1 MDFGFYGKGLSGYL
15 HYKQAFDRSCG
26 PDGAGPAPDPVQA
39 DLNADLAALDAGA
52 QRVRARP
59 AAAPEQAAPE
69 QAAPAAEAAAPRPM
83 PLAEMA
89 KQVSPQLI
97 YQLAMSFD
105 VDPDLDPVRILAL
118 AQEVFPELDPVGAP
132 HRAMELAIR
141 LDLSVLL
148 GPEQRLRPGFA
159 RFSDTNP
166 SLLAGLK

>member
-26 PDGAGPAPDPVQA
+26 SDAADPAPDPVQA
-39 DLNADLAALDAGA
+39 DLDADLAALDRQTQAAAIRPSGP
-52 QRVRARP
+52 QDKP
-59 AAAPEQAAPE
+59 AASAAQAAP
-69 QAAPAAEAAAPRPM
+69 PRPM
-83 PLAEMA
+83 PLSEMA

-105 VDPDLDPVRILAL
+105 VNPDLDPARILAL
-118 AQEVFPELDPVGAP
+118 AREVFPELDPVGAP
-132 HRAMELAIR
+132 HRAMELAMR

-148 GPEQRLRPGFA
+148 GPEQRLRPEFA
-159 RFSDTNP
+159 RFSETNP